1 MARRV
6 ARVGER
12 RPARVRP
19 QRRCRVGAG
28 PAAVA
33 RRQLPREPAEHLHR
47 QAHRTHARRRPRPLP
62 RPLCL
67 TLPELPEVEAY
78 RQLAERVVGRTIV
91 AVDIPDP
98 WFVKQGDPRALVG
111 CAITA
116 VRRRGKL
123 LLVDTDGPT
132 LGLRFGMT
140 GRLVVDGTPGVDAL
154 LYSSNADRPAYDR
167 FALHLSEG
175 VLAVRDP
182 RRLGGVSVDPDE
194 ARLGPDALGIGA
206 AALRAALA
214 ASEAPL
220 KARLMDQARM
230 AGVGNLVADE
240 LLWRARLDPA
250 RPAGNLTAAES
261 RLLARA

>member
-1 MARRV
+1 
-6 ARVGER
+6 
-12 RPARVRP
+12 
-19 QRRCRVGAG
+19 
-28 PAAVA
+28 
-33 RRQLPREPAEHLHR
+33 
-47 QAHRTHARRRPRPLP
+47 
-62 RPLCL
+62 
-67 TLPELPEVEAY
+67 VEAY

-220 KARLMDQARM
+220 KARLMDQARV

-261 RLLARA
+261 RLLARAVRSTLADLIGRGGSHTGDLMPERRPGGRCPRDGTPLVRRRIGGRTTWSCPACQS